1 MADGNHG
8 PAQTD
13 AQVQEDNLSTLGVG
27 ITALSLVFLVA
38 LFSCI
43 LWFTLGRAEK
53 RDVGAAHAQL
63 RPQAEGS
70 TWIAKGKETDPREAP
85 FPLLQTDPDEDLR
98 RFRAHE
104 DSLLNGYGW
113 SDREKGKVRIPV
125 ARAMELAA
133 GRGLTVHVPRKIPGA
148 AAEGMESWDPGTP

>member
-1 MADGNHG
+1 MDDRTTK
-8 PAQTD
+8 PARRD
-13 AQVQEDNLSTLGVG
+13 AAVQEDDLSTLGVA
-27 ITALSLVFLVA
+27 ITALSLVFIVA
-38 LFSCI
+38 LFSCL
-43 LWFTLGRAEK
+43 LWFTLGRSEK
-53 RDVGAAHAQL
+53 RSIAAAHAQL

-70 TWIAKGKETDPREAP
+70 TWIAERKRTDPLEAP

-133 GRGLTVHVPRKIPGA
+133 ERGLTVHVPRKIPGPA
-148 AAEGMESWDPGTP
+148 KEGMKAWDPGTP